1 MITIDDVKNAR
12 ERIEEVTRG
21 THLLHSMTLSGE
33 NDVYLKVESLQRTGS
48 FKIRGAFNKV
58 ASLTDEEK
66 AKGVITASNGN
77 HAQAVALAASLN
89 GVKCKVCMSD
99 KALMSRM
106 EDARRHGADVVVVP
120 GEFEDADEE
129 ARRLADEKGYI
140 YIDRGDDE
148 QVMAGNGTVA
158 LEILEQ
164 MPDLDALVV
173 PVGTGALLAGAA
185 VAVKALKPE
194 CRVYGVQATGASA
207 MARSFRKGEIVS
219 VPHINTFAAGIAVS
233 EPSETAFEMIKDK
246 VDGIITVTEDEIASA
261 MLTLLEKQKLLA
273 EGGGAVTAAAVM
285 FDKIP
290 ESGKKIACIISGGNV
305 DINILN
311 RVIARGLMMNDRKT
325 NITIQMDDKQG
336 TLARA
341 CNIISECGG
350 NILEVH
356 HDRGASNI
364 QLSSCYVTFELETK
378 DAAQAR
384 LLRETLESEGYKLVR
399 Q

>member
-129 ARRLADEKGYI
+129 AKRLADEKGYI

-246 VDGIITVTEDEIASA
+246 VDGVITVTEDEIASA

-325 NITIQMDDKQG
+325 NITLQMDDKQG

>member
-129 ARRLADEKGYI
+129 AKRLADEKGYI

-325 NITIQMDDKQG
+325 NITLQMDDKQG

>member
-1 MITIDDVKNAR
+1 
-12 ERIEEVTRG
+12 
-21 THLLHSMTLSGE
+21 
-33 NDVYLKVESLQRTGS
+33 
-48 FKIRGAFNKV
+48 
-58 ASLTDEEK
+58 
-66 AKGVITASNGN
+66 
-77 HAQAVALAASLN
+77 
-89 GVKCKVCMSD
+89 
-99 KALMSRM
+99 
-106 EDARRHGADVVVVP
+106 
-120 GEFEDADEE
+120 
-129 ARRLADEKGYI
+129 
-140 YIDRGDDE
+140 
-148 QVMAGNGTVA
+148 MAGNGTVA

-325 NITIQMDDKQG
+325 NITLQMDDKQG

>member
-1 MITIDDVKNAR
+1 MITIDDVKKAK
-12 ERIEEVTRG
+12 ERIEDVTRG
-21 THLLHSMTLSGE
+21 THLLHSMTFSGE

-58 ASLTDEEK
+58 AALTDEEK
-66 AKGVITASNGN
+66 ARGTITASNGN
-77 HAQAVALAASLN
+77 HAQAVALASSLN
-89 GVKCKVCMSD
+89 GVKCTVCMSE
-99 KALMSRM
+99 KALMSRV
-106 EDARRHGADVVVVP
+106 EDARRHGAEVVIVP
-120 GEFEDADEE
+120 GEFEDADRE
-129 ARRLADEKGYI
+129 AKRIADEKGYI
-140 YIDRGDDE
+140 YIGREDDDL
-148 QVMAGNGTVA
+148 VMAGSGTVA
-158 LEILEQ
+158 LEMLEQ
-164 MPDLDALVV
+164 MPDLDAVVV
-173 PVGTGALLAGAA
+173 PVGTGTLLAGTAI
-185 VAVKALKPE
+185 AVKAINPE
-194 CRVYGVQATGASA
+194 CKVYGVQATGASA
-207 MARSFRKGEIVS
+207 MSRSFRKGEIVRI
-219 VPHINTFAAGIAVS
+219 PQINTFASGIAVL
-233 EPSETAFEMIKDK
+233 EPSKKAFEIIKDK

-261 MLTLLEKQKLLA
+261 MLALLEKQKMLA
-273 EGGGAVTAAAVM
+273 EGAGAVTAAAVM

-290 ESGKKIACIISGGNV
+290 EAGKKIGCIISGGNV

-356 HDRGASNI
+356 HDRGAANI

-378 DAAQAR
+378 DATQAR
-384 LLRETLESEGYKLVR
+384 LLRETLEAEGYKLVR

>member
-120 GEFEDADEE
+120 GEFEDADKE
-129 ARRLADEKGYI
+129 AKRLADEKGYI

-325 NITIQMDDKQG
+325 NITLQMDDKQG

>member
-106 EDARRHGADVVVVP
+106 EDARRHGAGVVVVP

-185 VAVKALKPE
+185 IAVKALKPE

>member
-185 VAVKALKPE
+185 VAVKVLKPE

-325 NITIQMDDKQG
+325 NITLQMDDKQG

>member
-120 GEFEDADEE
+120 GEFEDADKE
-129 ARRLADEKGYI
+129 AKRLADEKGYI

-207 MARSFRKGEIVS
+207 MARSLRKGEIVS